1 MKLWSGRF
9 DKNTDQ
15 LVDELNASIPFDQCL
30 FREDITGSMA
40 HAKMLG
46 KQGSIA
52 VEESEKII
60 EGLKGILADME
71 EGKIPFLISDED
83 IHMCVEAEL
92 IRRIGDTGKRLHT
105 ARSRNDQVALDF
117 RMYMKNQVQK
127 IRVLVLNLI
136 DTLVKTAEKNLD
148 TIMPAYTHLQRAQ
161 PSTFAHYMMAYAP
174 TC

>member
-15 LVDELNASIPFDQCL
+15 LVDELNASITFDQRL

-46 KQGSIA
+46 KQGIIA

-60 EGLKGILADME
+60 EGLKGILEDME
-71 EGKIPFLISDED
+71 AGKIPFLISDED

-92 IRRIGDTGKRLHT
+92 TRRIGDTGKRLHT

-117 RMYMKNQVQK
+117 RMYMKNQV
-127 IRVLVLNLI
+127 LEI
-136 DTLVKTAEKNLD
+136 DRKSVV
-148 TIMPAYTHLQRAQ
+148 
-161 PSTFAHYMMAYAP
+161 
-174 TC
+174 